1 MKKKSYIST
10 KFIILIP
17 VFILG
22 FVSVVSNI
30 LAVTNIK
37 RVNANATQIAN
48 GYMSCISELGDIQK
62 ETLLI
67 HRLGLSHI
75 VATDLN
81 TMISLV
87 ETIRSEQETL
97 ETYLDDFQEYVTDDN
112 KAEYDALVSNYEGM
126 KYELA
131 NLMAYSANND
141 NEAAYALAN
150 GKIADYS
157 SAMQESIAAIR
168 TNVSENADVAKEQLA
183 AVYRTSIAASTASI
197 IISVAALLATLIC
210 VFRLVIIPLLKTQ
223 KEITNIIEDI
233 DKREGDLTRRVSV
246 HANQEVAAVGN
257 GINVFMDKLQD
268 IFKVIVNNSTR
279 MESVVGEVRDSVVTS
294 NSSVSDLSALTEEL
308 SATMEEMS
316 ANASLI
322 NTNTESVKQEVDQ
335 IAERTSEINAYTREM
350 KEHAD
355 SMEASARE
363 NMESTGAK
371 VNEILTVLNQAI
383 EDSKSVNQVNS
394 LTDDILNIASQTNL
408 LALNASIEA
417 ARAGEAGRGFSV
429 VATEISQLAA
439 ASQEAAN
446 HIQQINRVVTEAVGN
461 LTEHSNGLV
470 QYMNDSI
477 LPEFEAF
484 VDAGSAYREKATHI
498 ETSMGDFT
506 EKTEVLKKTMAE
518 IADSINTIA
527 HAIEEGV
534 KGVSSAADSTQVL
547 VGDMED
553 ITRHMD
559 ENQHIAADLKRETEV
574 FKKL

>member
-183 AVYRTSIAASTASI
+183 AVYRTAIAASTASI

-223 KEITNIIEDI
+223 KEITDIIEDI

-446 HIQQINRVVTEAVGN
+446 RIQQINRVVTEAVGN

-484 VDAGSAYREKATHI
+484 VDAGSAYREKATNI